1 MSLQN
6 LLVPFLNVVETGKK
20 TLNLI
25 KTRTRVRTAQ
35 KMKFSIIN
43 FFSKCDQIL
52 RKMRI
57 WPYLLKKSL
66 TENFIFLCSDDSKL
80 YLYVTNRQRWRT

>member
-20 TLNLI
+20 TLRLI

>member
-20 TLNLI
+20 TLSLI